1 MTSPNGDRSTYRFEV
16 MVAALMALTTLLA
29 AWSGFQ
35 STKWSGIMAIRFN
48 EAGALRSESLRSS
61 NLAATQRA
69 VDVGLFTRWVDAYAD
84 GNQELVEFYEQRFPE
99 RLGVA
104 VDAWVATEP
113 LTSPDAPSSPFAM
126 TEYRLEAEEEAE
138 ELVERAGAKAAE
150 ALRANQNGDN
160 YVLTAVLFAS
170 VLLFAGIG
178 SKLASPRVRIAM
190 GALAA
195 VTLVAGAVIVFTM
208 PIVAP

>member
-113 LTSPDAPSSPFAM
+113 LTSPDAPVNGHLDVLAGGHRRSS
-126 TEYRLEAEEEAE
+126 
-138 ELVERAGAKAAE
+138 LVAIE
-150 ALRANQNGDN
+150 
-160 YVLTAVLFAS
+160 
-170 VLLFAGIG
+170 
-178 SKLASPRVRIAM
+178 SPRVL
-190 GALAA
+190 G
-195 VTLVAGAVIVFTM
+195 VASSGWCGG
-208 PIVAP
+208 

>member
-1 MTSPNGDRSTYRFEV
+1 MMQPTGERSIHRFEV
-16 MVAALMALTTLLA
+16 MVAVLMSLTTVLA

-35 STKWSGIMAIRFN
+35 ATKWSGIMAIRFN

-69 VDVGLFTRWVDAYAD
+69 VDVGLFTRWVEAYAD
-84 GNQELVEFYEQRFPE
+84 GNEDLVRFYEERFPE

-104 VDAWVATEP
+104 IDAWVGTQP
-113 LTSPDAPSSPFAM
+113 LTNPDAPSSPFAM
-126 TEYRLEAEEEAE
+126 PEYRLEAEEEAE
-138 ELVERAGAKAAE
+138 AYVERANGKATE
-150 ALRANQNGDN
+150 ALEANQNGDN

-178 SKLASPRVRIAM
+178 SKLANPRARFGM
-190 GALAA
+190 GILAL
-195 VTLVAGAVIVFTM
+195 VTLVAGAVVVLTM
-208 PIVAP
+208 PIIVP